1 MPPIDLKARR
11 ARVDRTTSPLLE
23 VRDLAVRIERD
34 TGVVRPL
41 NGVSFRIEEGQSIAI
56 VGESGCGKTMAS
68 NALLRILPRAAEI
81 TAGQMLFRPR
91 TDEPAIDLA
100 ALDANSSA
108 MRKIRGGEISM
119 IFQEPMTAFSPVHTV
134 GNQIEEMIRL
144 HDDVLDKEQR
154 NERVVELLNLVGI
167 PDPAQRADD
176 YSFQLSGGMRQR
188 AMIAMALASSPRLLI
203 ADEPTTALDVTV
215 QARVLKLIERMQR
228 EFNLALMLI
237 THDLGVVAHTVSYVY
252 VMYLG
257 RVVEEGP
264 VESIYDSPAHPY
276 TAALLRSIPNLAS
289 SSETLEP
296 IEGSV
301 PSAYALPT
309 GCPFHTRCKEKIGDI
324 CHQQVPA
331 HVAVGDDGHRAACF
345 KHTDQSVETI
355 DG

>member
-1 MPPIDLKARR
+1 MPRIPMPPTDAP
-11 ARVDRTTSPLLE
+11 PLLE
-23 VRDLAVRIERD
+23 VRDLEVRIERD
-34 TGVVRPL
+34 TGIVRPL
-41 NGVSFRIEEGQSIAI
+41 NGVSFKIEEGQSVAI

-81 TAGQMLFRPR
+81 TEGQMLFRPR
-91 TDEPAIDLA
+91 PDEPAIDLA
-100 ALDANSSA
+100 AIDANGGT
-108 MRKIRGGEISM
+108 MREIRGGDISM

-154 NERVVELLNLVGI
+154 NDRVVELLDLVGI
-167 PDPAQRADD
+167 PEPAQRAHD
-176 YSFQLSGGMRQR
+176 YPFQLSGGMRQR

-228 EFNLALMLI
+228 EFSLALMLI

-264 VESIYDSPAHPY
+264 VEAIYDTPAHPY

-289 SSETLEP
+289 RTENLEP

-301 PSAYALPT
+301 PSAYALPS
-309 GCPFHTRCKEKIGDI
+309 GCPFHTRCVEKIGDI

-331 HVAVGDDGHRAACF
+331 HVAVGANGHRAGCF
-345 KHTDQSVETI
+345 KHTDQSEGGS
-355 DG
+355 DGR

>member
-1 MPPIDLKARR
+1 MPPTSARH
-11 ARVDRTTSPLLE
+11 ALLE
-23 VRDLAVRIERD
+23 VHNLKVRIERD

-41 NGVSFRIEEGQSIAI
+41 NGVSFRIEEGQSVAI

-81 TAGQMLFRPR
+81 TDGQMLFRPNA
-91 TDEPAIDLA
+91 DEPVIDLA
-100 ALDANSSA
+100 AIDPNSSA

-119 IFQEPMTAFSPVHTV
+119 IFQEPMTALSPVHTV

-144 HDDVLDKEQR
+144 HHKSLDKVQR
-154 NERVVELLNLVGI
+154 NERVVELLDLVGI
-167 PDPAQRADD
+167 PEPAQRVDD
-176 YSFQLSGGMRQR
+176 YPFQLSGGMRQR

-215 QARVLKLIERMQR
+215 QARVLKLIERMQK

-257 RVVEEGP
+257 RIVEEGP
-264 VESIYDSPAHPY
+264 VEAIYDSPAHPY
-276 TAALLRSIPNLAS
+276 TAALLRSIPNLATRS
-289 SSETLEP
+289 ATLEP

-309 GCPFHTRCKEKIGDI
+309 GCPFHTRCKEKVGDI
-324 CHQQVPA
+324 CHQRMPA
-331 HVAVGDDGHRAACF
+331 HVEVGTDNHRASCF
-345 KHTDQSVETI
+345 KHTDQSLEVPN
-355 DG
+355 G

>member
-1 MPPIDLKARR
+1 MKPRDSTSVSPP
-11 ARVDRTTSPLLE
+11 PLLE
-23 VRDLAVRIERD
+23 VKDLSVRIPRD

-41 NGVSFRIEEGQSIAI
+41 NGVSFRLEEGQSVAI
-56 VGESGCGKTMAS
+56 VGESGCGKTMAA
-68 NALLRILPRAAEI
+68 NALLRILPRGSEI
-81 TAGQMLFRPR
+81 TGGQILFYR
-91 TDEPAIDLA
+91 TTGAEAVDLA
-100 ALDANSSA
+100 ALDANGSEI
-108 MRKIRGGEISM
+108 REIRGGDISM

-144 HDDVLDKEQR
+144 HDTTLVPAQR
-154 NERVVELLNLVGI
+154 QERVVELLDLVGI
-167 PDPAQRADD
+167 PGPAERARD

-228 EFNLALMLI
+228 EFNLTLMLI

-264 VESIYDSPAHPY
+264 VEVIYDSPAHPY
-276 TAALLRSIPNLAS
+276 TAALLRSIPNLATRTES
-289 SSETLEP
+289 LEP
-296 IEGSV
+296 IEGNV
-301 PSAYALPT
+301 PSAQALPT
-309 GCPFHTRCKEKIGDI
+309 GCPFHTRCKEKVGDI
-324 CHQQVPA
+324 CHQQMPA
-331 HVAVGDDGHRAACF
+331 HVEVGPRHRASCY
-345 KHTDQSVETI
+345 KHTGERVEAV